1 MTDDDTEK
9 RLRLGTRGSAL
20 ALAQSG
26 MIARAIEERA
36 RALGAPLRVDL
47 VEITTKGDVDGSPLV
62 ALGGSGV
69 FVARLRTA
77 LLRGDCDLA
86 VHSCKDLPSGEVEG
100 LTLAALPARE
110 DPRDVLCSRSRS
122 PLGGLPAGARIGTG
136 SPRRSAAIRAARPD
150 LDIVEIRG
158 NVPTRLARLE
168 RDLDA
173 VVLAAAGLI
182 RLGLA
187 ERIDEF
193 LDPGTMLPAPAQGA
207 LALETRADADPSLL
221 SLLAG
226 LDDPAT
232 RLAVTAERSLMNA
245 LEAGCAAPVGAL
257 ASLEGHDLRLE
268 AGVWS
273 IDGRESIRLRE
284 RADAAQGVEG
294 ARRLGERLARS
305 LLGAGAGAITDLHAA
320 KNPHPTDAQLPR
332 PAQTPGAPRERG
344 PALPKE
350 HGEGLR
356 DTGEPRPR
364 VLLTRASSPDD
375 PDPFAR
381 AIDALGLT
389 AVPVRLTRTAVDEAE
404 CARALEEMSRL
415 QGGAILFT
423 SKRTLSVLS
432 AHSAHGFASLL
443 ASAHERGVRIGAV
456 GEATGREL
464 ALLGTAPD
472 LVAEGSGAA
481 LAAALGAAPGG
492 EDSKV
497 LLARSASGDPALP
510 AALADAGW
518 KILEGRVYD
527 TVPLEEA
534 PEEAASAWADPDL
547 LAAVIT
553 APSALRAILALL
565 GPAHPRTPLI
575 ALGRTSAA
583 AFSALAPDSPV
594 LSASAPTPDAVA
606 AILSTLLDI
615 RLQEHA

>member
-257 ASLEGHDLRLE
+257 ASLEGHDLRLK

-294 ARRLGERLARS
+294 ARRLGDDPGHEHRGRHADREQHD
-305 LLGAGAGAITDLHAA
+305 GAAEQRGE
-320 KNPHPTDAQLPR
+320 PR
-332 PAQTPGAPRERG
+332 PAQRSREAAVQRPGDDRERARPGERRDEGARDRPAQVEREGGQREQREPAGAPGRRADVDVVVARG
-344 PALPKE
+344 
-350 HGEGLR
+350 GEG
-356 DTGEPRPR
+356 
-364 VLLTRASSPDD
+364 
-375 PDPFAR
+375 
-381 AIDALGLT
+381 
-389 AVPVRLTRTAVDEAE
+389 
-404 CARALEEMSRL
+404 
-415 QGGAILFT
+415 GGDG
-423 SKRTLSVLS
+423 RC
-432 AHSAHGFASLL
+432 G
-443 ASAHERGVRIGAV
+443 IGH
-456 GEATGREL
+456 
-464 ALLGTAPD
+464 D
-472 LVAEGSGAA
+472 
-481 LAAALGAAPGG
+481 
-492 EDSKV
+492 
-497 LLARSASGDPALP
+497 RS
-510 AALADAGW
+510 
-518 KILEGRVYD
+518 
-527 TVPLEEA
+527 
-534 PEEAASAWADPDL
+534 
-547 LAAVIT
+547 
-553 APSALRAILALL
+553 
-565 GPAHPRTPLI
+565 
-575 ALGRTSAA
+575 
-583 AFSALAPDSPV
+583 
-594 LSASAPTPDAVA
+594 
-606 AILSTLLDI
+606 
-615 RLQEHA
+615 